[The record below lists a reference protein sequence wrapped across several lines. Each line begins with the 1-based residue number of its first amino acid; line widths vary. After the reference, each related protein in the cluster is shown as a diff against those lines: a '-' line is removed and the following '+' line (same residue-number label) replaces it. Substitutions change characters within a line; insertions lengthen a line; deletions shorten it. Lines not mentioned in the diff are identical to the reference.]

1 MLMALRGSLVRFIE
15 IDLGSERCRGDLAAW
30 ASAAWASMVS
40 GAPEL
45 VLPGSA
51 ILALKGLQIL
61 GLLGLPG
68 VSPEQ
73 QRVPSRQRRLLR
85 RSRRFD

>member
-1 MLMALRGSLVRFIE
+1 
-15 IDLGSERCRGDLAAW
+15 
-30 ASAAWASMVS
+30 MVS

-45 VLPGSA
+45 VLPGLA
-51 ILALKGLQIL
+51 ILALRGLQLL

-68 VSPEQ
+68 ASPEQ